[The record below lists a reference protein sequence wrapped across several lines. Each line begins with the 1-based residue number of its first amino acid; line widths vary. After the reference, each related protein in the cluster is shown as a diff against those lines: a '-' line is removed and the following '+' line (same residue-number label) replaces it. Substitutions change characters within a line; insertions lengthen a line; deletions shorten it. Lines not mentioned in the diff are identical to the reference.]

1 MPASFAVADPPV
13 IGVELSEEDTSRSAV
28 YRLLGRLLIAPPD
41 VPVRAALAEL
51 RGDESALGQALNAL
65 AAEVARTD
73 QDLEREYHDLFIG
86 LGRGELVPY
95 GSYYLTGFLNE
106 KPLALL
112 RRDMARL
119 GIARRESVREPEDHV
134 GAVLEMMA
142 GLIDGSFAVA
152 AGDVGAQQQFFATHV
167 EPVAPRFF
175 ADLEHAETA
184 RFYRPVAK
192 VGRLFLEV
200 EASAFQM
207 I

>member
-1 MPASFAVADPPV
+1 VPASSAVADPLV
-13 IGVELSEEDTSRSAV
+13 GVELSEEDTSRSAV

-41 VPVRAALAEL
+41 ASARAALAEL

-65 AAEVARTD
+65 AAEAARTD

-86 LGRGELVPY
+86 LGRGELMPY

-142 GLIDGSFAVA
+142 GLIDGSFSVA
-152 AGDVGAQQQFFATHV
+152 PGDIAAQQQFFATHV

-175 ADLEHAETA
+175 ADLERAEMA
-184 RFYRPVAK
+184 RFYRPVAR

>member
-1 MPASFAVADPPV
+1 MPASSAVADPLV
-13 IGVELSEEDTSRSAV
+13 GVELSEEDTSRSAV

-41 VPVRAALAEL
+41 ASARAALAEL

-65 AAEVARTD
+65 AAEAARTD

-86 LGRGELVPY
+86 LGRGELMPY

-119 GIARRESVREPEDHV
+119 AIARRESVREPEDHV

-142 GLIDGSFAVA
+142 GLIDGSFSVA
-152 AGDVGAQQQFFATHV
+152 PGDIAAQQQFFATHV

-175 ADLEHAETA
+175 ADLERAEMA
-184 RFYRPVAK
+184 RFYRPVAR

>member
-1 MPASFAVADPPV
+1 MPATPAVADPRV
-13 IGVELSEEDTSRSAV
+13 GVELSEEDRSRSAL
-28 YRLLGRLLIAPPD
+28 YRMLGKVLVAPPD
-41 VPVRAALAEL
+41 GVAREALSGL
-51 RGDESALGQALNAL
+51 RGDDSPLGQALNAL
-65 AAEVARTD
+65 ATRAAEL
-73 QDLEREYHDLFIG
+73 QDDLQREYHDLFIG

-106 KPLALL
+106 KPLAAL

-119 GIARRESVREPEDHV
+119 GIARRQSVREPEDHV

-142 GLIDGSFAVA
+142 GLIDGGFAVPV
-152 AGDVGAQQQFFATHV
+152 GDIAAQQRFFVTHV

-175 ADLEHAETA
+175 ADLEKAETA
-184 RFYRPVAK
+184 HFYRPVAR

-207 I
+207 V

>member
-1 MPASFAVADPPV
+1 VPAAPAVADPLRV
-13 IGVELSEEDTSRSAV
+13 GLELSEEDQNRSAI
-28 YRLLGRLLIAPPD
+28 YRMLGRVLVAPPD
-41 VPVRAALAEL
+41 RDARAALAGL
-51 RGDESALGQALNAL
+51 RGDESPLGQALNAMGAE
-65 AAEVARTD
+65 AAAARD
-73 QDLEREYHDLFIG
+73 DLEREYHDLFIG

-106 KPLALL
+106 KPLAVL

-142 GLIDGSFAVA
+142 GLIDGSFTAP
-152 AGDVGAQQQFFATHV
+152 AGDIAVQQQFFAAHV

-175 ADLEHAETA
+175 ADLERAEAA
-184 RFYRPVAK
+184 RFYRTVAR

-207 I
+207 V

>member
-1 MPASFAVADPPV
+1 
-13 IGVELSEEDTSRSAV
+13 
-28 YRLLGRLLIAPPD
+28 LLGRLLVAPPD
-41 VPVRAALAEL
+41 ASALVAL
-51 RGDESALGQALNAL
+51 SGLQGDDSLLGQALNAL
-65 AAEVARTD
+65 AAEAARGD
-73 QDLEREYHDLFIG
+73 HGLEREYHDLFIG

-152 AGDVGAQQQFFATHV
+152 PGDIAAQQQFFATHV

-175 ADLEHAETA
+175 ADLEQAETA
-184 RFYRPVAK
+184 RFYRPVGRA
-192 VGRLFLEV
+192 GRLFLEV

>member
-1 MPASFAVADPPV
+1 
-13 IGVELSEEDTSRSAV
+13 VELSEEDRSRCAL
-28 YRLLGRLLIAPPD
+28 YRVLGKVLVAPPD
-41 VPVRAALAEL
+41 RVAREALSGL
-51 RGDESALGQALNAL
+51 RGDDSPLGQALNAL
-65 AAEVARTD
+65 AAQAAD
-73 QDLEREYHDLFIG
+73 LQDDLEREYHDLFIG

-106 KPLALL
+106 KPLAAL

-119 GIARRESVREPEDHV
+119 GIARRETVREPEDHV

-142 GLIDGSFAVA
+142 GLIDGSFAAPV
-152 AGDVGAQQQFFATHV
+152 GDIAAQQRFFAVHV

-175 ADLEHAETA
+175 ADLEKAETA
-184 RFYRPVAK
+184 RFYRPVAR

-207 I
+207 V

>member
-1 MPASFAVADPPV
+1 MPASSAVADPRV
-13 IGVELSEEDTSRSAV
+13 VGVELSEEDTSRSAV

-41 VPVRAALAEL
+41 ASARAALAEL

-65 AAEVARTD
+65 AAEAARTD

-142 GLIDGSFAVA
+142 GLIDGSFAIA
-152 AGDVGAQQQFFATHV
+152 PGDIPSQQQFFSTHV

-175 ADLEHAETA
+175 ADLEQAQAA
-184 RFYRPVAK
+184 RFYRPVGQA
-192 VGRLFLEV
+192 GRLFLEV
-200 EASAFQM
+200 ETSAFQM

>member
-1 MPASFAVADPPV
+1 MPASSAVADPPV
-13 IGVELSEEDTSRSAV
+13 VGVELSEEDTSRSAV

-41 VPVRAALAEL
+41 ASARAALAEL
-51 RGDESALGQALNAL
+51 QGDDSPLGQVLNAL
-65 AAEVARTD
+65 AAEAARTD

-119 GIARRESVREPEDHV
+119 AIARRESVREPEDHV
-134 GAVLEMMA
+134 GAVLEMLA
-142 GLIDGSFAVA
+142 GLLDGSFAVA
-152 AGDVGAQQQFFATHV
+152 PGDIAAQQQFFATHV

-175 ADLEHAETA
+175 ADLEQAESA
-184 RFYRPVAK
+184 GFYRAVAK
-192 VGRLFLEV
+192 IGRLFLEV

>member
-1 MPASFAVADPPV
+1 MPASSAVADPRV
-13 IGVELSEEDTSRSAV
+13 GVELSEEDRSRSAL
-28 YRLLGRLLIAPPD
+28 YRLLGRILIAPPD
-41 VPVRAALAEL
+41 AAARSALSGL
-51 RGDESALGQALNAL
+51 QGDDSPLGQALNAL
-65 AAEVARTD
+65 AAEAARGD
-73 QDLEREYHDLFIG
+73 HDLEREYHDLFIG

-119 GIARRESVREPEDHV
+119 AIARRESMREPEDHV

-152 AGDVGAQQQFFATHV
+152 PGDIAAQQQFFATHV

-175 ADLEHAETA
+175 ADLGQAEAA
-184 RFYRPVAK
+184 RFYGPVAT

-207 I
+207 V

>member
-1 MPASFAVADPPV
+1 
-13 IGVELSEEDTSRSAV
+13 
-28 YRLLGRLLIAPPD
+28 LLGRLLVAPPD
-41 VPVRAALAEL
+41 ASALVAL
-51 RGDESALGQALNAL
+51 SGLQGDDSPLGQALNAL
-65 AAEVARTD
+65 ATEAARGD
-73 QDLEREYHDLFIG
+73 HGLEREYHDLFIG

-152 AGDVGAQQQFFATHV
+152 PGDIAAQQQFFATHV

-175 ADLEHAETA
+175 ADLEQAETA
-184 RFYRPVAK
+184 RFYRPVGRA
-192 VGRLFLEV
+192 GRLFLEV

>member
-1 MPASFAVADPPV
+1 VPASSAVADPRV
-13 IGVELSEEDTSRSAV
+13 GVELSEEDQSRSAL
-28 YRLLGRLLIAPPD
+28 YRLLGRILIAPPD
-41 VPVRAALAEL
+41 ASARSALSGL
-51 RGDESALGQALNAL
+51 RGDDSPLGQALNAL
-65 AAEVARTD
+65 AAEAGRGD
-73 QDLEREYHDLFIG
+73 HDLEREYHDLFIG

-142 GLIDGSFAVA
+142 GLIDGSFAVES
-152 AGDVGAQQQFFATHV
+152 GDIAAQQQFFATHV
-167 EPVAPRFF
+167 EPVAMRFF
-175 ADLEHAETA
+175 ADLERAEAA
-184 RFYRPVAK
+184 RFYRPVAT

>member
-1 MPASFAVADPPV
+1 
-13 IGVELSEEDTSRSAV
+13 VELSEEDTSRSAV

-41 VPVRAALAEL
+41 ASARAALAEL

-65 AAEVARTD
+65 AAEAARTD

-142 GLIDGSFAVA
+142 GLIDGSFSVA
-152 AGDVGAQQQFFATHV
+152 PGDIAAQQQFFATHV

-175 ADLEHAETA
+175 ADLERAETA
-184 RFYRPVAK
+184 RFYRPVAR
-192 VGRLFLEV
+192 VGCLFLEV
-200 EASAFQM
+200 EASSFQM

>member
-1 MPASFAVADPPV
+1 VPASSAVADPLV
-13 IGVELSEEDTSRSAV
+13 GVELSEEDTSRSAV

-41 VPVRAALAEL
+41 ASARAALAEL

-65 AAEVARTD
+65 AAEAARTD

-86 LGRGELVPY
+86 LGRGELMPY

-142 GLIDGSFAVA
+142 GLIDGSFSVA
-152 AGDVGAQQQFFATHV
+152 PGDIAAQQQFFATHV
-167 EPVAPRFF
+167 EPVAPRLF
-175 ADLEHAETA
+175 ADLERAEMA
-184 RFYRPVAK
+184 RFYRPVAR

>member
-1 MPASFAVADPPV
+1 VPASSAVADPP
-13 IGVELSEEDTSRSAV
+13 IGAELSEEDTSRSAV
-28 YRLLGRLLIAPPD
+28 YRLLGRLLVAPPD
-41 VPVRAALAEL
+41 GSVRAALSRL
-51 RGDESALGQALNAL
+51 QGDDSPLGQALNAL
-65 AAEVARTD
+65 ADEAARGD
-73 QDLEREYHDLFIG
+73 HDVDREYQDLFIG

-152 AGDVGAQQQFFATHV
+152 PGDVAAQQQFFSTHV

-175 ADLEHAETA
+175 CDLEQAQTA
-184 RFYRPVAK
+184 RFYRPVARA
-192 VGRLFLEV
+192 GRLFLEV
-200 EASAFQM
+200 EASGFQM

>member
-1 MPASFAVADPPV
+1 MPAPSAVADSPV
-13 IGVELSEEDTSRSAV
+13 VGVELSEEDTSRSAV

-41 VPVRAALAEL
+41 VSARAALAEL

-65 AAEVARTD
+65 AAETARTH

-152 AGDVGAQQQFFATHV
+152 PGDIAAQQQFFATHV

-175 ADLEHAETA
+175 ADLERAETA
-184 RFYRPVAK
+184 RFYRPVAR

-207 I
+207 V

>member
-1 MPASFAVADPPV
+1 MPAAPAVADPRV
-13 IGVELSEEDTSRSAV
+13 GVELSEEDRSRCAL
-28 YRLLGRLLIAPPD
+28 YRVLGKVLVAPPD
-41 VPVRAALAEL
+41 RVAREALSGL
-51 RGDESALGQALNAL
+51 RGDDSPLGQALNAL
-65 AAEVARTD
+65 AAQAAHLQD
-73 QDLEREYHDLFIG
+73 DLEREYHDLFIG
-86 LGRGELVPY
+86 LGRGELMPY

-142 GLIDGSFAVA
+142 GLIDGSFSVA
-152 AGDVGAQQQFFATHV
+152 PGDIAAQQQFFATHV

-175 ADLEHAETA
+175 ADLERAEMA
-184 RFYRPVAK
+184 RFYRPVAR

>member
-1 MPASFAVADPPV
+1 MPASPAVADPRV
-13 IGVELSEEDTSRSAV
+13 GVAISEEDVCRSAF
-28 YRLLGRLLIAPPD
+28 YRLLGRVLVAPPD
-41 VPVRAALAEL
+41 RSALAALAGL
-51 RGDESALGQALNAL
+51 RGDDSPLGRALNTL
-65 AAEVARTD
+65 AAEAAQVGEGV
-73 QDLEREYHDLFIG
+73 EREYHDLFIG

-106 KPLALL
+106 KPLAVL

-119 GIARRESVREPEDHV
+119 GIKRREHVREPEDHV

-142 GLIDGSFAVA
+142 GLIDGSFATP
-152 AGDVGAQQQFFATHV
+152 AGDIATQQHFFGTHV

-175 ADLEHAETA
+175 ADLEKDRAA
-184 RFYRPVAK
+184 RFYRAVGT

-207 I
+207 T

>member
-1 MPASFAVADPPV
+1 MPAPSAVADPRV
-13 IGVELSEEDTSRSAV
+13 RVELPEEDQSRSAL
-28 YRLLGRLLIAPPD
+28 YRLLGRTLIAPPD
-41 VPVRAALAEL
+41 ASARSALCGL
-51 RGDESALGQALNAL
+51 QGDDSPLGQALNAL
-65 AAEVARTD
+65 AAEAAQGD
-73 QDLEREYHDLFIG
+73 HDLEREYHDLFIG

-112 RRDMARL
+112 RRDMVRL

-142 GLIDGSFAVA
+142 GLIDGSFAVDP
-152 AGDVGAQQQFFATHV
+152 GDVGAQQQFFATHV

-175 ADLEHAETA
+175 ADLEQAEAT
-184 RFYRPVAK
+184 RFYRPVAR

-207 I
+207 V

>member
-1 MPASFAVADPPV
+1 MPASSAVADPLV
-13 IGVELSEEDTSRSAV
+13 GVELSEEDTSRSAV

-41 VPVRAALAEL
+41 ASARAALAEL

-65 AAEVARTD
+65 AAEAARTD

-86 LGRGELVPY
+86 LGRGELMPY

-142 GLIDGSFAVA
+142 GLIDGSFSVA
-152 AGDVGAQQQFFATHV
+152 PGDIAAQQQFFATHV

-175 ADLEHAETA
+175 ADLERAEMA
-184 RFYRPVAK
+184 RFYRPVAR